1 MKMPNADLAVVDQDK
16 ITDYLLNPA
25 HPDNGGKAPFF
36 LALGFRLDGWQ
47 SLAAALRRL
56 ANTTAVTKKMESPH
70 GLKYILDGEIET
82 PNGRNPRVRTIWI
95 VDEGLQTPRLVTAY
109 PHQD

>member
-25 HPDNGGKAPFF
+25 HLDNGGKAPFF
-36 LALGFRLDGWQ
+36 LGLGFRRNGWQ

-56 ANTTAVTKKMESPH
+56 ANTTAVTKKM
-70 GLKYILDGEIET
+70 
-82 PNGRNPRVRTIWI
+82 
-95 VDEGLQTPRLVTAY
+95 
-109 PHQD
+109 

>member
-36 LALGFRLDGWQ
+36 LALGFRLSGWQ

-56 ANTTAVTKKMESPH
+56 ANTTSVTKKMESPH
-70 GLKYILDGEIET
+70 GLKYILDGKIET
-82 PNGRNPRVRTIWI
+82 PSGRSPRMRTIGI
-95 VDEGLQTPRLVTAY
+95 VDKGLRAPRLVTAY